1 MQVKMRFVPSDSPD
15 VESYA
20 IYVCPADE
28 PLTKANATMRQVVPK
43 TNPDA
48 DGKMTV
54 LLNGVPN
61 FDSLD
66 GVYNFGVATIDDAGN
81 ESPLLTEGFE
91 NVSLDFVPPNPPT
104 AGEIVIEQ

>member
-1 MQVKMRFVPSDSPD
+1 MQVKMRFIPSDSPD
-15 VESYA
+15 VEKYA
-20 IYVCPADE
+20 IYVGPAGE
-28 PLTKANATMRQVVPK
+28 PLTKTTATLRQEVPK
-43 TNPDA
+43 ANPDA

-54 LLNGVPN
+54 VLNGVQN
-61 FDSLD
+61 FDTLD
-66 GVYNFGVATIDDAGN
+66 GVYNFGVATVDDAGN